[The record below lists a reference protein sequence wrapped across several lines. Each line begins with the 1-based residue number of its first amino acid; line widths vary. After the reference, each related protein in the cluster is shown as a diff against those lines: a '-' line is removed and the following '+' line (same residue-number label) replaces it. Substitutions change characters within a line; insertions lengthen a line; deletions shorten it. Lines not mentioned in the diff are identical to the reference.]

1 MLKNE
6 PADIFLAR
14 HWQKSPAFLPSAA
27 GKSLPSLD
35 ADELAWLATLPDV
48 ESRLVLTD
56 RVGDAPRYRLENG
69 PFEESRLAS
78 LPGKDWTLLVND
90 VDKHLPDF
98 RCYLDMVDFVPGWRI
113 DDLMVSCAAP
123 GGSVGPHE
131 DNYDV
136 FLVQGAG
143 TREWQYGSRDATEP
157 DEGSDALSL
166 VKPFDP
172 LERISCRDGDILY
185 LPPRTPHWGI
195 ATDLCM
201 TYSIGMRAPTIDELR
216 LAAER
221 CLQRDAALTGRGDRL
236 FYADPDLTAAEAD
249 PGRISEQAVTRLKA
263 QSLVHDSLV
272 HMDVATVLG
281 CAVTDPK
288 AWLAPESVTGLDASA
303 TIADPEPLA
312 VHGMARIA
320 WYRQEDRGAV
330 YVNGVAR
337 PVDVDTLDVISRLCR
352 HRQLGPDDKR
362 KLADSPAGRELLLWL
377 LGEGLFDV
385 GDARQ

>member
-6 PADIFLAR
+6 PADSFLAR

-27 GKSLPSLD
+27 AESLPALD
-35 ADELAWLATLPDV
+35 ANELAWLATLPDV

-56 RVGDAPRYRLENG
+56 RDGDATRYRLENG
-69 PFEESRLAS
+69 PFEASRLER
-78 LPGKDWTLLVND
+78 LPGRDWTLLVND

-98 RCYLDMVDFVPGWRI
+98 RSYLDMVDFVPDWRI

-143 TREWQYGSRDATEP
+143 AREWQFGSRDTTEP

-172 LERISCRDGDILY
+172 LERLSCRDGDILY
-185 LPPRTPHWGI
+185 LPPHTPHWGI
-195 ATDLCM
+195 ASELCI

-221 CLQRDAALTGRGDRL
+221 CLQRDNMSMPSGDRL
-236 FYADPDLTAAEAD
+236 FYADPDLTAGEAE
-249 PGRISEQAVTRLKA
+249 PGRISEQVIARLRA
-263 QSLVHDSLV
+263 QSLVDAALTEA
-272 HMDVATVLG
+272 DVATILG

-288 AWLAPESVTGLDASA
+288 AWLAPEPITGRDASA
-303 TIADPEPLA
+303 SITEPEPLA
-312 VHGMARIA
+312 VHGMAKIA
-320 WYRQEDRGAV
+320 WYRHGDRGIV
-330 YVNGVAR
+330 FVNGVGRALEA
-337 PVDVDTLDVISRLCR
+337 DQLEVIRRLCR
-352 HRQLGPDDKR
+352 RRQLDPGDKR
-362 KLADSPAGRELLLWL
+362 KLSETPSGRELLVWL
-377 LGEGLFDV
+377 LAEALFDT
-385 GDARQ
+385 GEPGQ